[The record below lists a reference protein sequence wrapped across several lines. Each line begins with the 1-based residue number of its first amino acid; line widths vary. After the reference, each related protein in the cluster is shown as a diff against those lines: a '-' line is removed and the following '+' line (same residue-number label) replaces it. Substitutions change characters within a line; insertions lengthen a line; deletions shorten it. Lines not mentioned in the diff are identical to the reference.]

1 MGYYVITSLIKERI
15 NMSKETMRETIDT
28 IKSVDSMKAVKVALG
43 LSEANQ
49 YSIDKVMQV
58 VSMLDK
64 NIKELATKVIKL
76 ERAWD
81 LLEADLTKL
90 DKRLDNYEQF

>member
-1 MGYYVITSLIKERI
+1 
-15 NMSKETMRETIDT
+15 MSKETMRETIDT

>member
-1 MGYYVITSLIKERI
+1 
-15 NMSKETMRETIDT
+15 MRETIDT
-28 IKSVDSMKAVKVALG
+28 IKSADSMKAVKVALG

-64 NIKELATKVIKL
+64 NMKLLATKVLELEKKL
-76 ERAWD
+76 EA
-81 LLEADLTKL
+81 
-90 DKRLDNYEQF
+90 YERPKN